1 MVTLNEM
8 QFAGMIGMGLL
19 SLTMTVNVPRRV
31 AKHPVYGRA
40 RWLMSCGLALLSI
53 QFLIQY
59 AFNLREMG
67 LNQAIFVNLL
77 FFIPCTLSMS
87 LAILYVQRQG
97 GVKYNE
103 WMVGWRLYALV
114 AIVLIVTVFF
124 DGVPF
129 AQDSP
134 ALRKAEYF
142 GAAVY
147 LIIQTHY
154 FVLHVREY
162 RRLKRAISEYYD
174 SDRNDLLRWMGF
186 SIIIMA
192 LFALLVPVIMFT
204 PNFILIPFSIAF
216 FFMIYYTATS
226 FHAYGISL
234 DTQRVEEAE
243 ESMQTDE
250 AEVEAEVG
258 DALSEQDRQRVLQ
271 ATDKWVADGGYLK
284 PNLTLSSVA
293 DEMNLQRYLLKA
305 WLRETPYGKLST
317 WLNNLRTEE
326 AKRLMKTHPDWALDT
341 VAEQC
346 GFASRQYFHKIFHQ
360 VTGITPTKFQ
370 DENL

>member
-1 MVTLNEM
+1 M

-19 SLTMTVNVPRRV
+19 SLTLNINVPRRV
-31 AKHPVYGRA
+31 AKHPVYGWA
-40 RWLMSCGLALLSI
+40 RLLMSTGLALLSI
-53 QFLIQY
+53 QFLLQY

-77 FFIPCTLSMS
+77 FFIPYTHSMS

-97 GVKYNE
+97 RINYNE

-114 AIVLIVTVFF
+114 AVVLISTVLL

-129 AQDSP
+129 AMDSL

-162 RRLKRAISEYYD
+162 RRMKRAVSEYYD
-174 SDRNDLLRWMGF
+174 RDRDDLLRWMGF
-186 SIIIMA
+186 SILIMA

-204 PNFILIPFSIAF
+204 PNFILIPFAIAF

-226 FHAYGISL
+226 FYSYGISL
-234 DTQRVEEAE
+234 DNQRVEEAE
-243 ESMQTDE
+243 QSLQTDE
-250 AEVEAEVG
+250 AESEAEG
-258 DALSEQDRQRVLQ
+258 DTLSEAERQRVLN
-271 ATDKWVADGGYLK
+271 ATNKWVTEGGYLK

-293 DEMNLQRYLLKA
+293 DEMHLQRYLLKA

-317 WLNNLRTEE
+317 WLNNLRTEQ
-326 AKRLMKTHPDWALDT
+326 AKRLMTAHPEWALDS

-360 VTGITPTKFQ
+360 VTGITPTRFQ
-370 DENL
+370 DENR

>member
-19 SLTMTVNVPRRV
+19 SLTLNVNVPRRV
-31 AKHPVYGRA
+31 AKHPVYGWA
-40 RWLMSCGLALLSI
+40 RLLMSTGLALLSV

-67 LNQAIFVNLL
+67 LEQPIFVNLL

-87 LAILYVQRQG
+87 LGILYVQRQG
-97 GVKYNE
+97 HINYNE
-103 WMVGWRLYALV
+103 WMVGWRLYAVV
-114 AIVLIVTVFF
+114 AIVLIATVLL

-129 AQDSP
+129 NQESR
-134 ALRKAEYF
+134 ALQWAEYF

-147 LIIQTHY
+147 LVIQTHY

-162 RRLKRAISEYYD
+162 RRLKQAVSEYYD
-174 SDRNDLLRWMGF
+174 RDRDDLLRWMGF
-186 SIIIMA
+186 SILIMA

-204 PNFILIPFSIAF
+204 PNYILIPFSIAF

-226 FHAYGISL
+226 FYSYGISL

-243 ESMQTDE
+243 ESLLVDE

-258 DALSEQDRQRVLQ
+258 ASLSESDRQRVQ
-271 ATDKWVADGGYLK
+271 AATEKWVADGGYLK

-317 WLNNLRTEE
+317 WLNTLRTEE
-326 AKRLMKTHPDWALDT
+326 AKRLMKAHPDWALDT

-346 GFASRQYFHKIFHQ
+346 GFASRQYFHKIFRQ
-360 VTGITPTKFQ
+360 VSGITPTRFH